1 MLGVELFFRFSVV
14 NVDVVFSNL
23 SKDKRDYKMNILVIS
38 FLALASL
45 STFPAPSAGTPAS
58 AAAAGDVTDPKK
70 SLAAAAEAAVAP
82 INNNGLKEI
91 WQEDE
96 REVLIRNERGTKNGG
111 AGTAGKKDR
120 KKDKNSS
127 STSSLSPQSTSSY
140 SAGAANGHHQKYN
153 KQQNTKPKPSDRQQA
168 QNSQCRY
175 TKGPWTECD
184 AKSNTRSRTLSL
196 KKGEPS
202 CVQTRTIQKKCKKAC
217 RYDKGAWS
225 ECAPNGQMSRTDSLK
240 SSSDATCQASRV
252 VNKNCN
258 QGKSKDKQNKPA
270 KAEKKEKG
278 LRKNR
283 Q

>member
-1 MLGVELFFRFSVV
+1 MLGLELFFRFSVV

-58 AAAAGDVTDPKK
+58 AAGDVTDPKK

-111 AGTAGKKDR
+111 AGTAD
-120 KKDKNSS
+120 
-127 STSSLSPQSTSSY
+127 
-140 SAGAANGHHQKYN
+140 
-153 KQQNTKPKPSDRQQA
+153 
-168 QNSQCRY
+168 SQCRY

>member
-1 MLGVELFFRFSVV
+1 
-14 NVDVVFSNL
+14 
-23 SKDKRDYKMNILVIS
+23 MNILVIS

-45 STFPAPSAGTPAS
+45 TTFPAQTLGTPA
-58 AAAAGDVTDPKK
+58 AAAADVSSPKK
-70 SLAAAAEAAVAP
+70 SLAAAEAAQP
-82 INNNGLKEI
+82 INDNGLKEF
-91 WQEDE
+91 WQEDDG
-96 REVLIRNERGTKNGG
+96 EVLIRNERGTKNGG
-111 AGTAGKKDR
+111 AAD
-120 KKDKNSS
+120 
-127 STSSLSPQSTSSY
+127 
-140 SAGAANGHHQKYN
+140 
-153 KQQNTKPKPSDRQQA
+153 
-168 QNSQCRY
+168 SQCRY

-196 KKGEPS
+196 KKGEQS

-225 ECAPNGQMSRTDSLK
+225 ECAPTGQMSRTDSLK
-240 SSSDATCQASRV
+240 SSSDATCQTTRV

-258 QGKSKDKQNKPA
+258 QGKSKDKQNKSP

>member
-1 MLGVELFFRFSVV
+1 
-14 NVDVVFSNL
+14 
-23 SKDKRDYKMNILVIS
+23 MNILVIS

-45 STFPAPSAGTPAS
+45 TTFPTQTLGTPA
-58 AAAAGDVTDPKK
+58 AAAADVSDPKK
-70 SLAAAAEAAVAP
+70 SLAAAEAAQPVNDNA
-82 INNNGLKEI
+82 LKEI
-91 WQEDE
+91 WQEDD

-111 AGTAGKKDR
+111 AAD
-120 KKDKNSS
+120 
-127 STSSLSPQSTSSY
+127 
-140 SAGAANGHHQKYN
+140 
-153 KQQNTKPKPSDRQQA
+153 
-168 QNSQCRY
+168 SQCRY
-175 TKGPWTECD
+175 TKGPWTECE

-196 KKGEPS
+196 KKGEQS

-225 ECAPNGQMSRTDSLK
+225 ECAPTGQMSRTDSLK
-240 SSSDATCQASRV
+240 SSSDATCQSTRV

-258 QGKSKDKQNKPA
+258 QGKSKDKQNKSP

>member
-1 MLGVELFFRFSVV
+1 
-14 NVDVVFSNL
+14 
-23 SKDKRDYKMNILVIS
+23 MNILVIS

-45 STFPAPSAGTPAS
+45 STFPAPSLGTPAS
-58 AAAAGDVTDPKK
+58 AAAADVSDPKK
-70 SLAAAAEAAVAP
+70 SLAAAADAAVAP

-111 AGTAGKKDR
+111 GAGTAD
-120 KKDKNSS
+120 
-127 STSSLSPQSTSSY
+127 
-140 SAGAANGHHQKYN
+140 
-153 KQQNTKPKPSDRQQA
+153 
-168 QNSQCRY
+168 SQCRY

-240 SSSDATCQASRV
+240 SSSDATCQTSRV

-278 LRKNR
+278 IRKNR

>member
-1 MLGVELFFRFSVV
+1 
-14 NVDVVFSNL
+14 
-23 SKDKRDYKMNILVIS
+23 MNILVVS

-45 STFPAPSAGTPAS
+45 STFPTQTLGTPA
-58 AAAAGDVTDPKK
+58 AAAADVTDPKK
-70 SLAAAAEAAVAP
+70 SLAAAEAALPV
-82 INNNGLKEI
+82 NDNGLKEI
-91 WQEDE
+91 WQEDD
-96 REVLIRNERGTKNGG
+96 REVLIRNERGAKNGG
-111 AGTAGKKDR
+111 AG
-120 KKDKNSS
+120 
-127 STSSLSPQSTSSY
+127 
-140 SAGAANGHHQKYN
+140 AA
-153 KQQNTKPKPSDRQQA
+153 D
-168 QNSQCRY
+168 SQCRY
-175 TKGPWTECD
+175 AKGPWTECD

-225 ECAPNGQMSRTDSLK
+225 DCAPTGQMSRTDSLK
-240 SSSDATCQASRV
+240 QSSDATCQSTRV

>member
-1 MLGVELFFRFSVV
+1 
-14 NVDVVFSNL
+14 
-23 SKDKRDYKMNILVIS
+23 MNILVIS

-45 STFPAPSAGTPAS
+45 STFPAPSLGTPAS
-58 AAAAGDVTDPKK
+58 AAATDVSDPKK

-111 AGTAGKKDR
+111 GAGTAGKKDR
-120 KKDKNSS
+120 KKDKTQSS
-127 STSSLSPQSTSSY
+127 SSPSSSSSSQS
-140 SAGAANGHHQKYN
+140 ANNGHQKYN
-153 KQQNTKPKPSDRQQA
+153 KQQNTKHKPSERQQE

-278 LRKNR
+278 IRKNR

>member
-1 MLGVELFFRFSVV
+1 
-14 NVDVVFSNL
+14 
-23 SKDKRDYKMNILVIS
+23 MNILVIS

-45 STFPAPSAGTPAS
+45 STFPAPSAGTPA
-58 AAAAGDVTDPKK
+58 AAAAADVSDPKK
-70 SLAAAAEAAVAP
+70 SLTAAADVAVAP

-111 AGTAGKKDR
+111 GAGTAD
-120 KKDKNSS
+120 
-127 STSSLSPQSTSSY
+127 
-140 SAGAANGHHQKYN
+140 
-153 KQQNTKPKPSDRQQA
+153 
-168 QNSQCRY
+168 SQCRY

-217 RYDKGAWS
+217 RYDKGTWS

-278 LRKNR
+278 IRKNR

>member
-1 MLGVELFFRFSVV
+1 
-14 NVDVVFSNL
+14 
-23 SKDKRDYKMNILVIS
+23 MNILVIS

-45 STFPAPSAGTPAS
+45 STFPTPSAGTPAS
-58 AAAAGDVTDPKK
+58 AADVSDPKK
-70 SLAAAAEAAVAP
+70 SAAATAAAP
-82 INNNGLKEI
+82 VNNNGLQEF

-120 KKDKNSS
+120 KKDKTSATSS
-127 STSSLSPQSTSSY
+127 TTSTSSLSQSS

-278 LRKNR
+278 IRKNR

>member
-1 MLGVELFFRFSVV
+1 
-14 NVDVVFSNL
+14 
-23 SKDKRDYKMNILVIS
+23 MNILVVS

-45 STFPAPSAGTPAS
+45 TTFPTQTLGTP
-58 AAAAGDVTDPKK
+58 AAAAGDVSNPKK
-70 SLAAAAEAAVAP
+70 SLAAAEAAQP
-82 INNNGLKEI
+82 INDNGLKEI
-91 WQEDE
+91 WQEDD

-111 AGTAGKKDR
+111 AAD
-120 KKDKNSS
+120 
-127 STSSLSPQSTSSY
+127 
-140 SAGAANGHHQKYN
+140 
-153 KQQNTKPKPSDRQQA
+153 
-168 QNSQCRY
+168 SQCRY
-175 TKGPWTECD
+175 NKGPWTECD

-196 KKGEPS
+196 KKGEQS

-225 ECAPNGQMSRTDSLK
+225 ECAPTGQMSRTDSLK
-240 SSSDATCQASRV
+240 SSSDATCQSTRV

-258 QGKSKDKQNKPA
+258 LGKLKDKQNKSP

>member
-1 MLGVELFFRFSVV
+1 
-14 NVDVVFSNL
+14 
-23 SKDKRDYKMNILVIS
+23 MNILVIS

-45 STFPAPSAGTPAS
+45 STFPAPSLGTPAS
-58 AAAAGDVTDPKK
+58 ADVTDASSSSSPSKK
-70 SLAAAAEAAVAP
+70 SLPSAVVAAADVAVAP

-111 AGTAGKKDR
+111 AGTAD
-120 KKDKNSS
+120 
-127 STSSLSPQSTSSY
+127 
-140 SAGAANGHHQKYN
+140 
-153 KQQNTKPKPSDRQQA
+153 
-168 QNSQCRY
+168 SQCRY

-184 AKSNTRSRTLSL
+184 AKSNTRSRTLAL

-225 ECAPNGQMSRTDSLK
+225 ECAPTGQMSRTDSLK
-240 SSSDATCQASRV
+240 SSSDATCQTSRV

>member
-1 MLGVELFFRFSVV
+1 
-14 NVDVVFSNL
+14 
-23 SKDKRDYKMNILVIS
+23 MNILVIS

-45 STFPAPSAGTPAS
+45 TTFPTQTLGTPAT
-58 AAAAGDVTDPKK
+58 AAAAASTSDVSESKK
-70 SLAAAAEAAVAP
+70 SLPDAGAP
-82 INNNGLKEI
+82 VNDLSEF
-91 WQEDE
+91 WQEDD

-111 AGTAGKKDR
+111 VAD
-120 KKDKNSS
+120 
-127 STSSLSPQSTSSY
+127 
-140 SAGAANGHHQKYN
+140 
-153 KQQNTKPKPSDRQQA
+153 
-168 QNSQCRY
+168 SQCRY

-196 KKGEPS
+196 KKGEQS

-225 ECAPNGQMSRTDSLK
+225 ECNPSGQMTRTDSLK
-240 SSSDATCQASRV
+240 SSSDATCQSTRV

-258 QGKSKDKQNKPA
+258 QGKSKDKQNKSP

-278 LRKNR
+278 VRKNR

>member
-1 MLGVELFFRFSVV
+1 
-14 NVDVVFSNL
+14 
-23 SKDKRDYKMNILVIS
+23 MNILVIS

-45 STFPAPSAGTPAS
+45 STFPTQAFGTP
-58 AAAAGDVTDPKK
+58 AAAAGDVSSPKK
-70 SLAAAAEAAVAP
+70 SVAAAEAALP
-82 INNNGLKEI
+82 INDNNLKEI
-91 WQEDE
+91 WQEDD

-111 AGTAGKKDR
+111 T
-120 KKDKNSS
+120 
-127 STSSLSPQSTSSY
+127 
-140 SAGAANGHHQKYN
+140 GAA
-153 KQQNTKPKPSDRQQA
+153 D
-168 QNSQCRY
+168 SQCRY

-196 KKGEPS
+196 KKGEAS

-217 RYDKGAWS
+217 RYDKGAWT
-225 ECAPNGQMSRTDSLK
+225 ECAGGQMSRTDSLK
-240 SSSDATCQASRV
+240 SSSDATCQSTRV

-278 LRKNR
+278 VRKNR

>member
-1 MLGVELFFRFSVV
+1 
-14 NVDVVFSNL
+14 
-23 SKDKRDYKMNILVIS
+23 MNILVIS

-45 STFPAPSAGTPAS
+45 TTFPTQTLGTPA
-58 AAAAGDVTDPKK
+58 AAAADVSDPKK
-70 SLAAAAEAAVAP
+70 SLAAAEAAQPVNDNA
-82 INNNGLKEI
+82 LKEI
-91 WQEDE
+91 WQEDD

-111 AGTAGKKDR
+111 AAGKKDR
-120 KKDKNSS
+120 KKDKHSNSS
-127 STSSLSPQSTSSY
+127 PSSSSSSSSPSS
-140 SAGAANGHHQKYN
+140 SATLQKL
-153 KQQNTKPKPSDRQQA
+153 KQQNSKSKPDTNRQ

-175 TKGPWTECD
+175 TKGPWTECE

-196 KKGEPS
+196 KKGEQS

-225 ECAPNGQMSRTDSLK
+225 ECAPTGQMSRTDSLK
-240 SSSDATCQASRV
+240 SSSDATCQSTRV

-258 QGKSKDKQNKPA
+258 QGKSKDKQNKSP

>member
-1 MLGVELFFRFSVV
+1 
-14 NVDVVFSNL
+14 
-23 SKDKRDYKMNILVIS
+23 MNILIIS

-45 STFPAPSAGTPAS
+45 TTFPTQTLGTPA
-58 AAAAGDVTDPKK
+58 AAASDVTDAKK
-70 SLAAAAEAAVAP
+70 SLADAASSPVT
-82 INNNGLKEI
+82 NNGLKEI
-91 WQEDE
+91 WQEDD

-111 AGTAGKKDR
+111 AAD
-120 KKDKNSS
+120 
-127 STSSLSPQSTSSY
+127 
-140 SAGAANGHHQKYN
+140 
-153 KQQNTKPKPSDRQQA
+153 
-168 QNSQCRY
+168 SQCRY

-196 KKGEPS
+196 KKGEQS

-240 SSSDATCQASRV
+240 SSSDATCQSTRV

-258 QGKSKDKQNKPA
+258 QGKSKDKQNKSP

>member
-1 MLGVELFFRFSVV
+1 
-14 NVDVVFSNL
+14 
-23 SKDKRDYKMNILVIS
+23 MNILVIS

-45 STFPAPSAGTPAS
+45 STFPAPSAGTPA
-58 AAAAGDVTDPKK
+58 AAAAAADVSDPKK
-70 SLAAAAEAAVAP
+70 SLAATAAAAAAP

-111 AGTAGKKDR
+111 AGTAD
-120 KKDKNSS
+120 
-127 STSSLSPQSTSSY
+127 
-140 SAGAANGHHQKYN
+140 
-153 KQQNTKPKPSDRQQA
+153 
-168 QNSQCRY
+168 SQCRY

-278 LRKNR
+278 IRKNR

>member
-1 MLGVELFFRFSVV
+1 
-14 NVDVVFSNL
+14 
-23 SKDKRDYKMNILVIS
+23 MNILVIS

-45 STFPAPSAGTPAS
+45 TTFPTQTLGTPA
-58 AAAAGDVTDPKK
+58 AAAAAASTSDVSESKK
-70 SLAAAAEAAVAP
+70 SLPDAGAP
-82 INNNGLKEI
+82 VNDLSEF
-91 WQEDE
+91 WQEDD

-111 AGTAGKKDR
+111 VAD
-120 KKDKNSS
+120 
-127 STSSLSPQSTSSY
+127 
-140 SAGAANGHHQKYN
+140 
-153 KQQNTKPKPSDRQQA
+153 
-168 QNSQCRY
+168 SQCRY

-196 KKGEPS
+196 KKGEQS

-225 ECAPNGQMSRTDSLK
+225 ECNPSGQMTRTDSLK
-240 SSSDATCQASRV
+240 SSSDATCQSTRV

-258 QGKSKDKQNKPA
+258 QGKSKDKQNKSP

-278 LRKNR
+278 VRKNR

>member
-1 MLGVELFFRFSVV
+1 
-14 NVDVVFSNL
+14 
-23 SKDKRDYKMNILVIS
+23 MNILVVT

-45 STFPAPSAGTPAS
+45 TTFPTQTLGTPA
-58 AAAAGDVTDPKK
+58 AAAAAATTSDVSDAKK
-70 SLAAAAEAAVAP
+70 SLPDGAGVNPVNDLSEF
-82 INNNGLKEI
+82 
-91 WQEDE
+91 WQEDD

-111 AGTAGKKDR
+111 VAD
-120 KKDKNSS
+120 
-127 STSSLSPQSTSSY
+127 
-140 SAGAANGHHQKYN
+140 
-153 KQQNTKPKPSDRQQA
+153 
-168 QNSQCRY
+168 SQCRY

-196 KKGEPS
+196 KKGEQS

-240 SSSDATCQASRV
+240 SSSDATCQSTRV
-252 VNKNCN
+252 INKNCN
-258 QGKSKDKQNKPA
+258 QGKSKDKQNKSP

-278 LRKNR
+278 VRKNR

>member
-1 MLGVELFFRFSVV
+1 
-14 NVDVVFSNL
+14 
-23 SKDKRDYKMNILVIS
+23 MNILIIS

-45 STFPAPSAGTPAS
+45 TTFPTQTLGTPA
-58 AAAAGDVTDPKK
+58 AAAAASDVTDAKK
-70 SLAAAAEAAVAP
+70 SLADAASSPVT
-82 INNNGLKEI
+82 NNGLKEI
-91 WQEDE
+91 WQEDD

-111 AGTAGKKDR
+111 AAD
-120 KKDKNSS
+120 
-127 STSSLSPQSTSSY
+127 
-140 SAGAANGHHQKYN
+140 
-153 KQQNTKPKPSDRQQA
+153 
-168 QNSQCRY
+168 SQCRY

-196 KKGEPS
+196 KKGEQS

-240 SSSDATCQASRV
+240 SSSDATCQSTRV

-258 QGKSKDKQNKPA
+258 QGKSKDKQNKSP

>member
-1 MLGVELFFRFSVV
+1 
-14 NVDVVFSNL
+14 
-23 SKDKRDYKMNILVIS
+23 MNILVIS

-45 STFPAPSAGTPAS
+45 TTFPTQTLGTPA
-58 AAAAGDVTDPKK
+58 AAAADVSNPKK
-70 SLAAAAEAAVAP
+70 SLAAAEAAQPVHDNA
-82 INNNGLKEI
+82 LKEF
-91 WQEDE
+91 WQEDDH
-96 REVLIRNERGTKNGG
+96 EVLIRNERGTKNGG
-111 AGTAGKKDR
+111 AAD
-120 KKDKNSS
+120 
-127 STSSLSPQSTSSY
+127 
-140 SAGAANGHHQKYN
+140 
-153 KQQNTKPKPSDRQQA
+153 
-168 QNSQCRY
+168 SQCRY

-196 KKGEPS
+196 KKGEQS

-225 ECAPNGQMSRTDSLK
+225 ECAPTGQMSRTDSLK
-240 SSSDATCQASRV
+240 SSSDATCQTTRV

-258 QGKSKDKQNKPA
+258 QGKSKDKQNKSP

>member
-1 MLGVELFFRFSVV
+1 
-14 NVDVVFSNL
+14 
-23 SKDKRDYKMNILVIS
+23 MNILVIS

-45 STFPAPSAGTPAS
+45 TTFPTQTLGTPA
-58 AAAAGDVTDPKK
+58 AAAADVSDPKK
-70 SLAAAAEAAVAP
+70 SLAAAEAAQPVNDNA
-82 INNNGLKEI
+82 LKEI
-91 WQEDE
+91 WQEDD

-111 AGTAGKKDR
+111 AAVD
-120 KKDKNSS
+120 
-127 STSSLSPQSTSSY
+127 
-140 SAGAANGHHQKYN
+140 
-153 KQQNTKPKPSDRQQA
+153 
-168 QNSQCRY
+168 SQCRY
-175 TKGPWTECD
+175 TKGPWTECE

-196 KKGEPS
+196 KKGEQS

-225 ECAPNGQMSRTDSLK
+225 ECAPTGQMSRTDSLK
-240 SSSDATCQASRV
+240 SSSDATCQSTRV

-258 QGKSKDKQNKPA
+258 QGKSKDKQNKSP

>member
-1 MLGVELFFRFSVV
+1 
-14 NVDVVFSNL
+14 
-23 SKDKRDYKMNILVIS
+23 MNILVIS

-45 STFPAPSAGTPAS
+45 TTFPTQTLGTPA
-58 AAAAGDVTDPKK
+58 AAAASDVSDPK
-70 SLAAAAEAAVAP
+70 SSVADAAAGAGAAAAAAPVS
-82 INNNGLKEI
+82 NLKEI
-91 WQEDE
+91 WQEDD
-96 REVLIRNERGTKNGG
+96 REVLIRNQRGTKNGG
-111 AGTAGKKDR
+111 AAD
-120 KKDKNSS
+120 
-127 STSSLSPQSTSSY
+127 
-140 SAGAANGHHQKYN
+140 
-153 KQQNTKPKPSDRQQA
+153 
-168 QNSQCRY
+168 SQCRY

-196 KKGEPS
+196 KKGEQS

-240 SSSDATCQASRV
+240 SSSDATCQSTRV

-258 QGKSKDKQNKPA
+258 QGKSKDKQNKSP

>member
-1 MLGVELFFRFSVV
+1 
-14 NVDVVFSNL
+14 
-23 SKDKRDYKMNILVIS
+23 MNILVIS

-45 STFPAPSAGTPAS
+45 STFPAPSLGTPAS
-58 AAAAGDVTDPKK
+58 ADVTDASSSSPSKK
-70 SLAAAAEAAVAP
+70 SLPSAVVAAAAADVAIAP

-111 AGTAGKKDR
+111 AGTAD
-120 KKDKNSS
+120 
-127 STSSLSPQSTSSY
+127 
-140 SAGAANGHHQKYN
+140 
-153 KQQNTKPKPSDRQQA
+153 
-168 QNSQCRY
+168 SQCRY

-184 AKSNTRSRTLSL
+184 AKSNTRSRTLAL

-225 ECAPNGQMSRTDSLK
+225 ECAPTGQMSRTDSLK
-240 SSSDATCQASRV
+240 SSSDATCQTSRV